1 MIFGVASPVPTATKR
16 IDTNLEGLSLLDLQ
30 SVDVCVEI
38 YSCSHDEML
47 WKQSSLN
54 WFAGT

>member
-1 MIFGVASPVPTATKR
+1 
-16 IDTNLEGLSLLDLQ
+16 LQ